1 MTHIPAYCNYIL
13 DKLSKSENKNKQEIL
28 KEAIILYY
36 LVHDKLPKYV
46 KNVLPYI
53 VSRLQVQDY
62 NILERYKT
70 KIKSIGNQFSS
81 TKILDHGKRSTFSK
95 AISTKSFDLD
105 ELEDLDIDNVKDI
118 KKYVKSLLVKY
129 FGYENYRDLYE
140 QKLEYVIKI
149 LKISVYSISDIFTIL
164 TKFFNDY
171 LDYSSKIYSF
181 HYQLLSELDEVRK
194 KLENKDLKL
203 SDLPILTNKLSNVIE
218 KLRKYFE
225 VVYNIVDRL
234 ENVYTFVSEF
244 IEKDEKKRIL
254 FEFLK
259 FFDIENIEN
268 LEIVMNEHKK
278 VKNEIFTRKRIGNR
292 NIFNSE

>member
-1 MTHIPAYCNYIL
+1 MFGGYKIPEVLEQLLSETSTLLNLPKNNIVKRALIFYLANFDVIEKRFGKNINYLLNVVSYIGNSKKFKEKIENNL
-13 DKLSKSENKNKQEIL
+13 NIFKLFRASKEYSFSKLSK
-28 KEAIILYY
+28 
-36 LVHDKLPKYV
+36 V
-46 KNVLPYI
+46 KSL
-53 VSRLQVQDY
+53 
-62 NILERYKT
+62 
-70 KIKSIGNQFSS
+70 
-81 TKILDHGKRSTFSK
+81 
-95 AISTKSFDLD
+95 DLD
-105 ELEDLDIDNVKDI
+105 ELENLDVDNVKDI

-129 FGYENYRDLYE
+129 FGYESYRDLYE

-149 LKISVYSISDIFTIL
+149 LKTSVYSISDIFTIL

-181 HYQLLSELDEVRK
+181 HYQLLSELDEIRK

-259 FFDIENIEN
+259 LFDIENIEN